1 MEIPILSTI
10 FGAIETVADKIWPDA
25 NEREKNASSLKLALL
40 DQALKGEQ
48 MLFQD
53 VDSARKMYMEEL
65 REKNVWAWVK
75 SVRALA
81 RPFIMYSCIALYVW
95 VKVGPMFELPLVEM
109 NANDYALL
117 YGIFGFL
124 FGARS
129 LEKITGKA

>member
-81 RPFIMYSCIALYVW
+81 RPFIMYACIALYVW
-95 VKVGPMFELPLVEM
+95 VKVGPMFELPSVEM
-109 NANDYALL
+109 NTNDYALL